1 MCLHDYTDI
10 TPTKYLLTPLGSK
23 YAILGPACND
33 GITLTAALT
42 SNNFNLVQVSYSANS
57 PVVSNVDH
65 FPAFYRTVPSYLSY
79 HSTIAAIMRH
89 FDWLH
94 VGVIHEDSTFHT
106 VALEGLNTHF
116 QNNIPG
122 AMLLGTQ
129 GLTSHLDLES
139 TVADARIFIVF
150 APENMAPA
158 IMCAADRIGL
168 TGPQYQWILL
178 GDYAE
183 DWWKQPT
190 VLSPLLRQKV
200 FCLEQD
206 MQRAIES
213 TLILTQELNDE
224 GMSRATHTIQGEL
237 TKEEFWSEF
246 VTFFNTTDFDTESA
260 TWVPSTY
267 DAVWSIALALNKS
280 LAMIDSNVNR
290 DGPGNV
296 VTGLS
301 ARLNSAMETLDFQG
315 ASGRIRF
322 TPNRH
327 SQYPPATR
335 ISQMQ
340 DGKMILVGVHNF
352 NESNETL
359 SLNNNLRWQS
369 ATGPPRDRPKVSL
382 ETVEISI
389 VWIMLVL
396 VSLGIILCGVM
407 AAINCYYRN
416 HKVIKASSPY
426 INLLIIV
433 GCAMGLASVLFIST
447 ENLDFYHDIS
457 PKAYPFLCNIRPWLL
472 SLGYTFAF
480 GALFA
485 KTWRIYRIFKNPWK
499 KNRPLQDHVLIAIV
513 GVLAGVDVII
523 LISWLIIDPLD
534 IYKFIVD
541 TNVDSFTRE
550 LHLLCSDGS
559 ILSLTSADFTIWIII
574 LMVMK
579 GFLLLFGLFL
589 VSQTAK
595 IKAEF
600 FQDSKY
606 TGIAI
611 YGVGICCA
619 LGVPT
624 ALFLMY
630 NLVEDVGYLIATAT
644 ITFCSYLILFMV
656 FIPKIV
662 LLRKYKDK
670 IPTSILLGLN
680 PSFRVRGSRARY
692 LANKK
697 NQNRKLS
704 NVTRTKDTPCASAIS
719 ILNTSSQASTD
730 LLHCSDK
737 SEISCS
743 QILEGW
749 EASVETYG
757 VEKTAVEICEREIEF
772 EGISYIANVAVEKD
786 PDCHSTSADQ
796 ADSTSALGLHQVTF
810 DEGQDLVISSSS
822 DCNEMVLED
831 EESPTLRSCS
841 YYSIEY
847 ATTCTVEV
855 HEDNN

>member
-1 MCLHDYTDI
+1 
-10 TPTKYLLTPLGSK
+10 
-23 YAILGPACND
+23 
-33 GITLTAALT
+33 
-42 SNNFNLVQVSYSANS
+42 
-57 PVVSNVDH
+57 
-65 FPAFYRTVPSYLSY
+65 
-79 HSTIAAIMRH
+79 
-89 FDWLH
+89 
-94 VGVIHEDSTFHT
+94 
-106 VALEGLNTHF
+106 
-116 QNNIPG
+116 
-122 AMLLGTQ
+122 MLLGTQ
-129 GLTSHLDLES
+129 GLTSHLVLES

-168 TGPQYQWILL
+168 TGPRYQWILL

-213 TLILTQELNDE
+213 TLILTQELKDE
-224 GMSRATHTIQGEL
+224 GMSGATYMIQGEL

-246 VTFFNTTDFDTESA
+246 VIFFNTTDFDTESA

-290 DGPGNV
+290 DRPGNV

-340 DGKMILVGVHNF
+340 DGKMILVGVHYF

-369 ATGPPRDRPKVSL
+369 ATGPPRDRPKVFL

-447 ENLDFYHDIS
+447 ENLDFYHNIS

-513 GVLAGVDVII
+513 GVLAGVDVVI

-534 IYKFIVD
+534 IYEFIVD

-704 NVTRTKDTPCASAIS
+704 NVTRMKDTPCASAIS

-749 EASVETYG
+749 EVSVETYG
-757 VEKTAVEICEREIEF
+757 VEKTTVEICEREIEF

-822 DCNEMVLED
+822 DCNEMVLVD